1 MNQDICQKF
10 YNTYL
15 NSIVHLCKNFHQKML
30 FFLLVMC
37 AIIIKNVFI
46 ICRVFLMLLGHILG
60 LEEGLPS
67 MEYEG
72 VGLGTR
78 DHDRVGE
85 QYLRNLFNNTFV
97 PDQTEL

>member
-1 MNQDICQKF
+1 
-10 YNTYL
+10 
-15 NSIVHLCKNFHQKML
+15 
-30 FFLLVMC
+30 
-37 AIIIKNVFI
+37 
-46 ICRVFLMLLGHILG
+46 MLLGHILG

-85 QYLRNLFNNTFV
+85 QYLRNLFNNTV
-97 PDQTEL
+97 VSDQAEL